1 MFQPLPAG
9 QAATWDN
16 GRLPTEFL
24 RLRMLDILAI
34 VSPIYIIIFLGY
46 ATTRAG
52 LFGRAEL
59 LTFGK
64 FVIKLALPALVFNAV
79 AQRHIADIIVPGY
92 LLAYTAGALA
102 MLGGA
107 YAVGRKAAGLDHQQ
121 ALLHA
126 MGMCSSN
133 SSFIGYPILLLALP
147 SVATTALALN
157 VVVENVVVLPLL
169 LVLLES
175 SVRQARAGEGGGWRA
190 ALKTTLWQLARNPL
204 IIALLAGL
212 AVSLLEL
219 PLPAPLGRSI
229 TMFAQTSGALA
240 VFVIGGT
247 LAGLPMR
254 GVALKVAPIALG
266 KLAMHPLAVA
276 LAVACLPLIGMAPLE
291 PELRNAAVLMAA
303 MPMMSIYPILA
314 LPYGFG
320 DRAAAA
326 LVLATVGS
334 FATLNALLWLLG
346 RQA

>member
-1 MFQPLPAG
+1 
-9 QAATWDN
+9 
-16 GRLPTEFL
+16 
-24 RLRMLDILAI
+24 MLDILAI
-34 VSPIYIIIFLGY
+34 VSPIYIILFLGY

-52 LFGRAEL
+52 LFGKGEL

-64 FVIKLALPALVFNAV
+64 FVIKLALPALVFNAI

-107 YAVGRKAAGLDHQQ
+107 YAVGRKAAGLSHQQ

-147 SVATTALALN
+147 SVATTSLALN
-157 VVVENVVVLPLL
+157 VVVENVVMLPLL
-169 LVLLES
+169 LVLLET
-175 SVRQARAGEGGGWRA
+175 SVKQAGADQRGWRR
-190 ALKTTLWQLARNPL
+190 ALTATLRQLARNPL
-204 IIALLAGL
+204 VVALLAGL

-219 PLPAPLGRSI
+219 PLPSPLGRSI

-247 LAGLPMR
+247 LVGLPMR

-266 KLAMHPLAVA
+266 KLVMHPLAVA
-276 LAVACLPLIGMAPLE
+276 LAVASLPLVGMAPLA
-291 PELRNAAVLMAA
+291 PELRNAAILMAA

-314 LPYGFG
+314 LPYGFA
-320 DRAAAA
+320 DRGAAA

-334 FATLNALLWLLG
+334 FATLSALLWLLG
-346 RQA
+346 SLA

>member
-1 MFQPLPAG
+1 
-9 QAATWDN
+9 
-16 GRLPTEFL
+16 
-24 RLRMLDILAI
+24 MLDILAI

-52 LFGRAEL
+52 LFGKGEL

-79 AQRHIADIIVPGY
+79 AQRHIADIVVPGY

-107 YAVGRKAAGLDHQQ
+107 YLVGRKAAGLDHQQ

-157 VVVENVVVLPLL
+157 VVVENVVILPLL
-169 LVLLES
+169 LVLLET
-175 SVRQARAGEGGGWRA
+175 SVRRAGEGKGGWRS
-190 ALKTTLWQLARNPL
+190 ALKTTSWQLARNPL
-204 IIALLAGL
+204 VAALLAGL

-266 KLAMHPLAVA
+266 KLVMHPLAVA
-276 LAVACLPLIGMAPLE
+276 LAVACLPLVGMAPLA
-291 PELRNAAVLMAA
+291 PELRNAAILMAA

-314 LPYGFG
+314 LPYGFAE
-320 DRAAAA
+320 RSAAA

-334 FATLNALLWLLG
+334 FATLSALLWLLG
-346 RQA
+346 RLA

>member
-1 MFQPLPAG
+1 
-9 QAATWDN
+9 
-16 GRLPTEFL
+16 
-24 RLRMLDILAI
+24 MLAILAI
-34 VSPIYIIIFLGY
+34 VSPIYIIIFFGY

-52 LFGRAEL
+52 LFAKADL

-64 FVIKLALPALVFNAV
+64 FVIKLALPALVFNAI

-107 YAVGRKAAGLDHQQ
+107 YAVGRKLAGLSHQQ

-147 SVATTALALN
+147 SAATTSLALN
-157 VVVENVVVLPLL
+157 VVVENVVILPLL
-169 LVLLES
+169 LILLET
-175 SVRQARAGEGGGWRA
+175 SVQQAGEGGRGSWLP
-190 ALKTTLWQLARNPL
+190 ALKATLWQLARNPL
-204 IIALLAGL
+204 VVALLAGL

-247 LAGLPMR
+247 LVGLPMR

-266 KLAMHPLAVA
+266 KLVMHPLAVA
-276 LAVACLPLIGMAPLE
+276 LAVACLPLLGMAPLA
-291 PELRNAAVLMAA
+291 PDLRNAAILMAA

-314 LPYGFG
+314 LPYGFAERG
-320 DRAAAA
+320 AAA
-326 LVLATVGS
+326 LVLATMGS
-334 FATLNALLWLLG
+334 FATLSALLWLLA
-346 RQA
+346 RLA

>member
-1 MFQPLPAG
+1 
-9 QAATWDN
+9 
-16 GRLPTEFL
+16 
-24 RLRMLDILAI
+24 MLDILAI

-52 LFGRAEL
+52 LFGKGEL

-64 FVIKLALPALVFNAV
+64 FVIKLALPALVFNAI
-79 AQRHIADIIVPGY
+79 AQRHIADIVVPGY

-107 YAVGRKAAGLDHQQ
+107 YLVGRKAAGLGHQQ

-157 VVVENVVVLPLL
+157 VVVENVVILPLL
-169 LVLLES
+169 LVLLET
-175 SVRQARAGEGGGWRA
+175 SVKQAGEGKGAWRG
-190 ALKTTLWQLARNPL
+190 ALKATLWQLAKNPL
-204 IIALLAGL
+204 VVALLAGL
-212 AVSLLEL
+212 AVSLLAL

-266 KLAMHPLAVA
+266 KLVMHPLAVA
-276 LAVACLPLIGMAPLE
+276 LAVACLPLAGMAPLA
-291 PELRNAAVLMAA
+291 PELRNAAILMAA

-314 LPYGFG
+314 LPYGFAE
-320 DRAAAA
+320 RSAAA

-334 FATLNALLWLLG
+334 FATLSALLWLLG
-346 RQA
+346 RLAVQS